1 MNIITEEPLP
11 TVVTYVVGEKILA
24 YHQSLIYEAK
34 VNDIQTT
41 SDGINPP
48 KETYFIHYNG
58 WNERWDEW
66 VDPSRIM
73 KFTEEN
79 KKIADNMRAEL
90 RELIARKREG
100 KGKKRKHPDNS
111 ENNLKLDLSQEIRKV
126 LLDDSEYIA
135 NKQILTLPKP
145 VDLSISKIL
154 ESFLIETTSV
164 ITDPSTISSITDV
177 VNGVQMY
184 FDKSLGTLLLYRF
197 ERLQYSK
204 TSKYENFRYLWY

>member
-1 MNIITEEPLP
+1 M
-11 TVVTYVVGEKILA
+11 ILD
-24 YHQSLIYEAK
+24 L
-34 VNDIQTT
+34 
-41 SDGINPP
+41 
-48 KETYFIHYNG
+48 
-58 WNERWDEW
+58 
-66 VDPSRIM
+66 
-73 KFTEEN
+73 
-79 KKIADNMRAEL
+79 
-90 RELIARKREG
+90 EG